1 MIMQETA
8 KLYGVSEQTL
18 YRALAQRARPRA
30 LRRADRGTP
39 RVLPQDKMEYYCEL
53 IAAIKVRTS
62 NKKGR
67 HLSTGE
73 AIRLIEE
80 FGVETPEGLIKA
92 QKSMFKTTT
101 VNRYL
106 RQWGYDHE
114 TLRRQPAA
122 VRFQAEHSNDCW
134 QFDLSPSDLKQIKEP
149 LWLQPNKS
157 APTLMLFSV
166 VDDRSGVAYQE
177 YRCVYGEDVEA
188 ALRFLFNAMA
198 PKQIDAFPFQGIPK
212 MIYTDSGPVAKSRV
226 FQQVMRYLD
235 IDVRAHLPQGKDGR
249 RVTARSKTKIESVIT
264 DDAVGMLSEKL
275 STPLQFEYYLTR
287 ALEEAYEQDRVVK
300 HGGDRVWNAA
310 REMEMMIDI
319 FLQNKTQEFRNSKR
333 SPNRDEESQDTPIT
347 VRLPGATSFNKS
359 CATWTSMCAL
369 TYHKTRT
376 ADGRQPARKARS
388 RGHFAR

>member
-1 MIMQETA
+1 MDMAKKQLVAEALIDLHRRLSTLPTRSHERRMIMQETA
-8 KLYGVSEQTL
+8 NLYGISEQTL
-18 YRALAQRARPRA
+18 YRALAQRVRPRA

-39 RVLPQDKMEYYCEL
+39 RVLPQAKMEYYCEL

-80 FGVETPEGLIKA
+80 FGVETPDGLVRA
-92 QKSMFKTTT
+92 QKSMLKTTT

-122 VRFQAEHSNDCW
+122 IRFQAEHSNDCW
-134 QFDLSPSDLKQIKEP
+134 QFDLSPSDLKEIKEP
-149 LWLQPNKS
+149 LWMEPNKG

-177 YRCVYGEDVEA
+177 YRCVYGEDVGA

-212 MIYTDSGPVAKSRV
+212 NDLPRSR
-226 FQQVMRYLD
+226 
-235 IDVRAHLPQGKDGR
+235 
-249 RVTARSKTKIESVIT
+249 S
-264 DDAVGMLSEKL
+264 
-275 STPLQFEYYLTR
+275 
-287 ALEEAYEQDRVVK
+287 
-300 HGGDRVWNAA
+300 
-310 REMEMMIDI
+310 
-319 FLQNKTQEFRNSKR
+319 
-333 SPNRDEESQDTPIT
+333 
-347 VRLPGATSFNKS
+347 
-359 CATWTSMCAL
+359 
-369 TYHKTRT
+369 
-376 ADGRQPARKARS
+376 GRQKPRVSTSHALL
-388 RGHFAR
+388 GH